1 MSAIARFDGHVKFD
15 ARIDSKKF
23 KDDLDSIKSVSKKA
37 FTAIGLAAGAMVT
50 GVAAAGI
57 GFESAFAGVKKT
69 VNATTQEL
77 EALKGGIR
85 DMAKE
90 IPTAANEIAGIAE
103 AAGQLGIK
111 TENILEFTRVMA
123 DLGVATNLAG
133 EEAASTLAKFANITQ
148 MPQEKFSN
156 LGSTIVALGNNL
168 ATTEADIAAMSLRLA
183 GAGTQAGLSEAQ
195 ILSFAGALSSVGIEA
210 EAGGS
215 AFSRVMTDMQL
226 QVETNGEGLKDY
238 AKVAGMTCAE
248 FKDAFQ
254 KDATGAI
261 IEFIKGLN
269 NTERNGK
276 SATQVLAEM
285 GIEEIRLSDALKR
298 AAGASDVFENAL
310 KLGNSAWEENNA
322 LTKEAEQ
329 RYQTTESK
337 LKILGNQVTDLGIS
351 AWDAFSGQF
360 GDGIDAASDKIEE
373 LSASMENGRL
383 KGAMENVGDLFGS
396 LVDAAVDLAGVALPP
411 LISTLGFVGE
421 NFGLIASVVGPAT
434 AAILAYKGATTVANV
449 VETASMVIKA
459 AHAAGTHGLNIAIS
473 LLNGNLLKETTLT
486 TAKTVAEGA
495 ATAGTQAHVAAQ
507 TALNTALAINPI
519 GLVIAGLTALV
530 GVIAAVVIATKKSRE
545 EFLNMGDALD
555 ETTKKYSEA
564 KSKAEITDD
573 YAAKWRNLNDAIAS
587 GKLPAEE
594 LAQAEAERKECEQW
608 FIDNYGSYISA
619 EEQKSGIRKETVGLI
634 QEEVALLSEKE
645 RIEAENAAL
654 EMKREVPD
662 LAKEVNELTQKNKA
676 LEDTNTTL
684 HSQNNVIAKALN
696 EWDTWSQTT
705 HTAAEDE
712 AKLNEI
718 FSDVNETLGT
728 NYNSIANLE
737 TAYNEN
743 SKSIENNNKKIEKN
757 NKELKDGTDS
767 LQSYTDS
774 CRKLIESDL
783 GTSLETFGDK
793 YQRINQA
800 LLDIANNGK
809 ISDETMAGLKEHF
822 PDIAEEIANA
832 EDPGTVLQGIMDD
845 LNTKLGNAKTTAE
858 EFGVELNGLP
868 KDISINVKLNVPK
881 VPSFTPYNGPFA
893 RGTRGAPEGPAVV
906 NDGNGPELIQ
916 SKNGSFRMVQSRGAA
931 LTWLNKGDRVYTA
944 EQTRS
949 MLKHIPHYANGV
961 GNDGITVSASTI
973 LTGVPQILG
982 IAAEDIASTFSEK
995 LGTELEK
1002 GLKENAEKMT
1012 EKFEKAVE
1020 VLDVQLDF
1028 GIISEEEYYQ
1038 ELKRLRDEY
1047 LTENTKEWYEATQEI
1062 LDFEKKAAKE
1072 SLDYRHD
1079 MGLITE
1085 RQYYEGLEEYRDK
1098 YFTKDSDEWRDHTVE
1113 IFDYYK
1119 EEALKCFE
1127 DVADKQESMR
1137 DKLSDYG
1144 GFTKTVTIE
1153 GWNGEDGDLVWEE
1166 LTDWDK
1172 NTEVLKGYADSIL
1185 NVSERMKAAGFDAD
1199 AISQFKS
1206 IFADMSIE
1214 EGASFAK
1221 LLASATDEK
1230 FYDYVSGY
1238 LEKQN
1243 VADQLSKEIYG
1254 DEFTAAADESASIL
1268 TKAFET
1274 AGYEVPEGF
1283 FDIGTKSAENFSE
1296 SFLAEIGN
1304 MMQPFRDAI
1313 LSCMPASFSMATE
1326 GVPGGQSYTANYNF
1340 YSNGDTTAQQIQA
1353 AQAASERDKLSGGY

>member
-1 MSAIARFDGHVKFD
+1 MARYDGHVKFD
-15 ARIDSKKF
+15 ARIDSSKF
-23 KDDLDSIKSVSKKA
+23 KSDLDSIKSVSKKA
-37 FTAIGLAAGAMVT
+37 FTAVGVAAGAMVT
-50 GVAAAGI
+50 GIAAAGI

-103 AAGQLGIK
+103 SAGQLGIK

-148 MPQEKFSN
+148 MPQEQFSN

-238 AKVAGMTCAE
+238 AKVAGMTCKE
-248 FKDAFQ
+248 FKNAFQ
-254 KDATGAI
+254 KDAAGAT

-298 AAGASDVFENAL
+298 AAGASDVFENAIN
-310 KLGNSAWEENNA
+310 LGNKAWEENNA

-337 LKILGNQVTDLGIS
+337 LKILGNQVKDLGIT

-360 GDGIDAASDKIEE
+360 GDGIDAASDKVEE
-373 LSASMENGRL
+373 LSASMENGKL
-383 KGAMENVGDLFGS
+383 KGAMENVGDLFGN
-396 LVDAAVDLAGVALPP
+396 LVDAAVDLASVALPP
-411 LISTLGFVGE
+411 LISTLSFAGE

-434 AAILAYKGATTVANV
+434 AAILAYKGATTVTNV
-449 VETASMVIKA
+449 VETASMAIKA

-495 ATAGTQAHVAAQ
+495 ATVGTQAHAAAQ

-519 GLVIAGLTALV
+519 GLVIAGLAALV
-530 GVIAAVVIATKKSRE
+530 GVTAAVVIATKKSRE

-573 YAAKWRNLNDAIAS
+573 YAEKWHKLNAAIAS

-594 LAQAEAERKECEQW
+594 LAQAETERKECEQW

-619 EEQKSGIRKETVGLI
+619 EEQKKGIRAETVGII
-634 QEEVALLSEKE
+634 QEEVKLLDEKA

-654 EMKREVPD
+654 EMKKKLPD
-662 LAKEVNELTQKNKA
+662 LTKEVNDLASENKA
-676 LEDTNTTL
+676 LESKNSTL
-684 HSQNNVIAKALN
+684 QEQNNIILKAQN
-696 EWDTWSQTT
+696 AWNDWCNTSYDASQEEEKM
-705 HTAAEDE
+705 AEILGE
-712 AKLNEI
+712 
-718 FSDVNETLGT
+718 VNDALGT
-728 NYNSIANLE
+728 NYFDIDQLNGVLDGNTGE
-737 TAYNEN
+737 
-743 SKSIENNNKKIEKN
+743 IEKN
-757 NKELKDGTDS
+757 NKKLKENSEELKAGTDS
-767 LQSYTDS
+767 LQSYADS
-774 CRKLIESDL
+774 CRSLIESDL
-783 GTSLETFGDK
+783 GESLETFGDK

-809 ISDETMAGLKEHF
+809 ISDETMAGLKEHY

-845 LNTKLGNAKTTAE
+845 LNTKIGNAKTTAE
-858 EFGVELNGLP
+858 KFGVELNGLP
-868 KDISINVKLNVPK
+868 KDITIDVKLNVPENPK
-881 VPSFTPYNGPFA
+881 YA
-893 RGTRGAPEGPAVV
+893 RGTHGAPEGPAVV

-916 SKNGSFRMVQSRGAA
+916 SKNGSFRMVQSHGAA

-961 GNDGITVSASTI
+961 GNDGVTVSASTI

-982 IAAEDIASTFSEK
+982 IAAEDIASTFSDK
-995 LGTELEK
+995 LGKSLEK

-1072 SLDYRHD
+1072 SLEYRYNL
-1079 MGLITE
+1079 GIITE
-1085 RQYYEGLEEYRDK
+1085 RQYYEALEEYRDK

-1113 IFDYYK
+1113 IFNYYK
-1119 EEALKCFE
+1119 EEALKAFE
-1127 DVADKQESMR
+1127 DVADAQERIQEKFSE
-1137 DKLSDYG
+1137 YG
-1144 GFTKTVTIE
+1144 SLTRTVTVQ
-1153 GWNGEDGDLVWEE
+1153 GWNEDGSDLVWEE
-1166 LTDWDK
+1166 LSDFSREID
-1172 NTEVLKGYADSIL
+1172 VLKGYSNNINSIID
-1185 NVSERMKAAGFDAD
+1185 RMKSMGFDAE
-1199 AISQFKS
+1199 AISKFKGV
-1206 IFADMSIE
+1206 FADMSVDD
-1214 EGASFAK
+1214 GASFANLLTAADDTKFSNYINGYFEK
-1221 LLASATDEK
+1221 LS
-1230 FYDYVSGY
+1230 VS
-1238 LEKQN
+1238 E
-1243 VADQLSKEIYG
+1243 QLSKDIYR
-1254 DEFTAAADESASIL
+1254 DEFEAAADDAADIL
-1268 TKAFET
+1268 TKAFES
-1274 AGYEVPEGF
+1274 AGYEVPKGF
-1283 FDIGTKSAENFSE
+1283 FDIGTDSAENFSDG
-1296 SFLAEIGN
+1296 FLKEIGN
-1304 MMQPFRDAI
+1304 MLQPLRDAI
-1313 LSCMPASFSMATE
+1313 LSCIPEFMLASA
-1326 GVPGGQSYTANYNF
+1326 GNLGGSSYTANYNF

-1353 AQAASERDKLSGGY
+1353 AQAASERERLSGGY